1 MLKELRTLFT
11 SGGYAVYGLLVQQAG
26 ETVLALGDCT
36 ARHPVYSA
44 TKSFTAT
51 AAGMLQDAGKW
62 SVDDPLAAY
71 LPREAAEGMPPE
83 KREDFRRLPISRFLT
98 MSVPGYPFRPEGED
112 WLTFALSCPAD
123 YTCPPAFSYSNLPA
137 YLIGIAAGNA
147 AGEPLMDYL
156 RRELLSPLGI
166 ENPIFRTDPQGRFY
180 GATGMELS
188 VEELSRLGQLY
199 LQKGVWAGKRLLSE
213 SWAET
218 AVRPQINAGK
228 GQGYGYFFWTGSQ
241 DFSVSGKWGQ
251 KCLVY
256 PDRRLIISWEG
267 EMPET
272 SGQFERAVR
281 QLVSAGNM
289 AVEKP

>member
-1 MLKELRTLFT
+1 MLQELRNLFE
-11 SGGYAVYGLLVQQAG
+11 SGGYAVYGLLVQEEG

-44 TKSFTAT
+44 AKPFTAT

-71 LPREAAEGMPPE
+71 LPREAVEGMTPE
-83 KREDFRRLPISRFLT
+83 RREAFRLLPISRFLT

-112 WLTFALSCPAD
+112 WLAFALSCPAD
-123 YTCPPAFSYSNLPA
+123 YTCPPAFSYSNIPA
-137 YLIGIAAGNA
+137 YLVGLAAGNA
-147 AGEPLMDYL
+147 AGEPLSDYL
-156 RRELLSPLGI
+156 RRELLAPLGI
-166 ENPIFRTDPQGRFY
+166 ESPVFRTDPQGRFY

-188 VEELSRLGQLY
+188 VEELSRLGRLY
-199 LQKGVWAGKRLLSE
+199 MQDGLWNGKRLFSG
-213 SWAET
+213 SWAEA
-218 AVRPQINAGK
+218 AVRPRIDAGK

-251 KCLVY
+251 KCLVC
-256 PDRRLIISWEG
+256 PGRKLIISWEG

-272 SGQFERAVR
+272 SGRFERAVR
-281 QLVSAGNM
+281 QLVSDGGDR
-289 AVEKP
+289 

>member
-1 MLKELRTLFT
+1 MLQELRNLFE
-11 SGGYAVYGLLVQQAG
+11 SGGYAVYGLLVQEEG

-71 LPREAAEGMPPE
+71 LPREAVEGMTPE
-83 KREDFRRLPISRFLT
+83 RREAFRLLPISRFLT

-112 WLTFALSCPAD
+112 WLAFALSCPAE
-123 YTCPPAFSYSNLPA
+123 YAGAPAFSYSNIPA
-137 YLIGIAAGNA
+137 YLVGLAAGNA
-147 AGEPLMDYL
+147 AGEPLSDYL
-156 RRELLSPLGI
+156 RRELLVPLGI
-166 ENPIFRTDPQGRFY
+166 ESPVFRTDPQGRFY

-188 VEELSRLGQLY
+188 VEELSRLGRLY
-199 LQKGVWAGKRLLSE
+199 MQDGLWNGKRLFSG
-213 SWAET
+213 SWAEA
-218 AVRPQINAGK
+218 AVRPQIDAGK

-256 PDRRLIISWEG
+256 PGRKLIISWEG

-272 SGQFERAVR
+272 SGRFERAVR
-281 QLVSAGNM
+281 QLVSDGGDR
-289 AVEKP
+289 

>member
-1 MLKELRTLFT
+1 MLQELRNLFET
-11 SGGYAVYGLLVQQAG
+11 GGYAVYGLLVQEAG
-26 ETVLALGDCT
+26 ETALALGDCA

-71 LPREAAEGMPPE
+71 LPREAVEGMPPG
-83 KREDFRRLPISRFLT
+83 KREAFRLLPISRFLT

-112 WLTFALSCPAD
+112 WLAFALSCPAD
-123 YTCPPAFSYSNLPA
+123 YAGAAVFSYSNIPA
-137 YLIGIAAGNA
+137 YLVGLAAGNA
-147 AGEPLMDYL
+147 AGEPLSDYL
-156 RRELLSPLGI
+156 RRELLVPLGI
-166 ENPIFRTDPQGRFY
+166 ESPVFRTDPQGRFY

-188 VEELSRLGQLY
+188 VEELSRLGRLY
-199 LQKGVWAGKRLLSE
+199 MQDGLWNGKRLFSG
-213 SWAET
+213 SWAEA
-218 AVRPQINAGK
+218 AVRPQIDAGK
-228 GQGYGYFFWTGSQ
+228 GQGYGYFFWIGLR

-256 PDRRLIISWEG
+256 PGRKLIISWEG

-272 SGQFERAVR
+272 SGRFERAVR
-281 QLVSAGNM
+281 QLVSEGGDR
-289 AVEKP
+289 

>member
-1 MLKELRTLFT
+1 MLQELRNLFE
-11 SGGYAVYGLLVQQAG
+11 SGRYAVYGLLVQEEG
-26 ETVLALGDCT
+26 ETVLALGDCI

-71 LPREAAEGMPPE
+71 RPREAVNKMPPE
-83 KREDFRRLPISRFLT
+83 KREAFRLLPISRFLT

-112 WLTFALSCPAD
+112 WLAFALSCPAE
-123 YTCPPAFSYSNLPA
+123 YAGAAVFSYSNIPA
-137 YLIGIAAGNA
+137 YLVGLAAGNA
-147 AGEPLMDYL
+147 AGEPLSDYL
-156 RRELLSPLGI
+156 RRELLAPLGI
-166 ENPIFRTDPQGRFY
+166 ESPVFRTDPQGRFY

-188 VEELSRLGQLY
+188 VEELSRLGRLY
-199 LQKGVWAGKRLLSE
+199 MQDGLWNGKRLFSG
-213 SWAET
+213 SWAEA
-218 AVRPQINAGK
+218 AVRPQIDAGK

-256 PDRRLIISWEG
+256 PGRRLIVSWEG

-272 SGQFERAVR
+272 SGRFERAVR
-281 QLVSAGNM
+281 QLVSDGGDR
-289 AVEKP
+289 

>member
-1 MLKELRTLFT
+1 MLQELRNLFE
-11 SGGYAVYGLLVQQAG
+11 SGGYAVYGLLVQEEG
-26 ETVLALGDCT
+26 ETVLALGDCI

-71 LPREAAEGMPPE
+71 LPREAVEGMTPE
-83 KREDFRRLPISRFLT
+83 RREAFRLLPISRFLT

-112 WLTFALSCPAD
+112 WLAFALSCPAE
-123 YTCPPAFSYSNLPA
+123 YAGAAVFSYSNIPA
-137 YLIGIAAGNA
+137 YLVGLAAGNA
-147 AGEPLMDYL
+147 AGEPLSDYL
-156 RRELLSPLGI
+156 RRELLASLGI
-166 ENPIFRTDPQGRFY
+166 ENPVFRTDPQGRFY

-188 VEELSRLGQLY
+188 VEELSRLGRLY
-199 LQKGVWAGKRLLSE
+199 MQDGLWNGKRLFSG
-213 SWAET
+213 SWAEA
-218 AVRPQINAGK
+218 AVRPQIDAGK

-256 PDRRLIISWEG
+256 PGRKLIISWEG

-272 SGQFERAVR
+272 SGRFERAVR
-281 QLVSAGNM
+281 QLVSDGGDR
-289 AVEKP
+289 

>member
-1 MLKELRTLFT
+1 MLQELRNLFET
-11 SGGYAVYGLLVQQAG
+11 GGYAVYGLLVQEEG

-71 LPREAAEGMPPE
+71 LPREAVEGMPPG
-83 KREDFRRLPISRFLT
+83 KREAFRLLPISRFLT

-112 WLTFALSCPAD
+112 WLAFALSCPAE
-123 YTCPPAFSYSNLPA
+123 YAGAPTFSYSNIPA
-137 YLIGIAAGNA
+137 YLVGLAAGNA
-147 AGEPLMDYL
+147 AGEPLSDYL
-156 RRELLSPLGI
+156 RRELLAPLGI
-166 ENPIFRTDPQGRFY
+166 ESPVFRTDPQGRFY

-188 VEELSRLGQLY
+188 VEELSRLGRLY
-199 LQKGVWAGKRLLSE
+199 MQDGLWNGKRLFSG
-213 SWAET
+213 SWAEA
-218 AVRPQINAGK
+218 AVRPRIDAGK
-228 GQGYGYFFWTGSQ
+228 GQGYGYFFWAGLR

-256 PDRRLIISWEG
+256 PGRKLIISWEG

-272 SGQFERAVR
+272 SGRFERAVR
-281 QLVSAGNM
+281 QLVSDGGDR
-289 AVEKP
+289 

>member
-1 MLKELRTLFT
+1 MLQELRNLFET
-11 SGGYAVYGLLVQQAG
+11 GGYAVYGLLVQEEG

-71 LPREAAEGMPPE
+71 LPREAVEGMPPG
-83 KREDFRRLPISRFLT
+83 KREAFRLLPISRFLT

-112 WLTFALSCPAD
+112 WLAFALSCPAD
-123 YTCPPAFSYSNLPA
+123 YTCPPAFSYSNIPA
-137 YLIGIAAGNA
+137 YLVGLAAGNA
-147 AGEPLMDYL
+147 AGEPLSDYL
-156 RRELLSPLGI
+156 RRELLVPLGI
-166 ENPIFRTDPQGRFY
+166 ESPVFRTDPQGRFY

-188 VEELSRLGQLY
+188 VEELSRLGRLY
-199 LQKGVWAGKRLLSE
+199 MQDGLWNGKRLFSG
-213 SWAET
+213 SWAEA
-218 AVRPQINAGK
+218 AVRPQIDAGK
-228 GQGYGYFFWTGSQ
+228 GQGYGYFFWTGLR

-256 PDRRLIISWEG
+256 PGRKLIISWEG

-272 SGQFERAVR
+272 SGRFERAVR
-281 QLVSAGNM
+281 QLVSDGGDR
-289 AVEKP
+289 

>member
-1 MLKELRTLFT
+1 MLQELRNLFE
-11 SGGYAVYGLLVQQAG
+11 SGGYAVYGLLVQEEG
-26 ETVLALGDCT
+26 ETVLALGDCI

-71 LPREAAEGMPPE
+71 LPREAVEGMTPE
-83 KREDFRRLPISRFLT
+83 RREVFRLLPISRFLT

-112 WLTFALSCPAD
+112 WLAFALSCPAE
-123 YTCPPAFSYSNLPA
+123 YAGAPTFSYSNIPA
-137 YLIGIAAGNA
+137 YLVGLAAGNA
-147 AGEPLMDYL
+147 AGEPLSDYL
-156 RRELLSPLGI
+156 RRELLAPLGI
-166 ENPIFRTDPQGRFY
+166 ENPVFRTDPQGRFY

-188 VEELSRLGQLY
+188 VEELSRLGRLY
-199 LQKGVWAGKRLLSE
+199 MQDGLWNGKRLFSG
-213 SWAET
+213 SWAEA
-218 AVRPQINAGK
+218 AVRPQIDAGK

-256 PDRRLIISWEG
+256 PGRKLIISWEG

-272 SGQFERAVR
+272 SGRFERAVR
-281 QLVSAGNM
+281 QLVSDGGDR
-289 AVEKP
+289 

>member
-1 MLKELRTLFT
+1 MLQELRNLFE
-11 SGGYAVYGLLVQQAG
+11 SGGYAVYGLLVQEEG
-26 ETVLALGDCT
+26 ETVLALGDCA

-71 LPREAAEGMPPE
+71 LPREAVEGMPPG
-83 KREDFRRLPISRFLT
+83 KREAFRLLPISRFLT

-112 WLTFALSCPAD
+112 WLAFALSCPAD
-123 YTCPPAFSYSNLPA
+123 YTCPPAFSYSNIPA
-137 YLIGIAAGNA
+137 YLVGLAAGNA
-147 AGEPLMDYL
+147 AGEPLSDYL
-156 RRELLSPLGI
+156 RRELLAPLGI
-166 ENPIFRTDPQGRFY
+166 ESPVFRTDPQGRFY

-188 VEELSRLGQLY
+188 VEELSRLGRLY
-199 LQKGVWAGKRLLSE
+199 MQGGVWNGKRLFSG
-213 SWAET
+213 SWAEA
-218 AVRPQINAGK
+218 AVRPRIDAGK

-256 PDRRLIISWEG
+256 PGRKLIISWEG

-272 SGQFERAVR
+272 SGRFERAVR
-281 QLVSAGNM
+281 QLVSDGGDC
-289 AVEKP
+289 

>member
-1 MLKELRTLFT
+1 MLQELRNLFET
-11 SGGYAVYGLLVQQAG
+11 GGYAVYGLLVQEEG

-71 LPREAAEGMPPE
+71 LPREAVEGMTPE
-83 KREDFRRLPISRFLT
+83 RREAFRLLPISRFLT

-112 WLTFALSCPAD
+112 WLAFALSCPAE
-123 YTCPPAFSYSNLPA
+123 YAGAPTFSYSNIPA
-137 YLIGIAAGNA
+137 YLVGLAAGNA
-147 AGEPLMDYL
+147 AGEPLSDYL
-156 RRELLSPLGI
+156 RRELLVPLGI
-166 ENPIFRTDPQGRFY
+166 ESPVFRTDPQGRFY

-188 VEELSRLGQLY
+188 VEELSRLGRLY
-199 LQKGVWAGKRLLSE
+199 MQDGLWNGKRLFSG
-213 SWAET
+213 SWAEA
-218 AVRPQINAGK
+218 AVRPRIDAGK

-256 PDRRLIISWEG
+256 PGRKLIISWEG

-272 SGQFERAVR
+272 SGRFERAVR
-281 QLVSAGNM
+281 QLVSDGGDR
-289 AVEKP
+289 

>member
-1 MLKELRTLFT
+1 MLQELRNLFE
-11 SGGYAVYGLLVQQAG
+11 SGGYAVYGLLVQEEG
-26 ETVLALGDCT
+26 ETVLALGDCI

-71 LPREAAEGMPPE
+71 LPREAVEGMTPE
-83 KREDFRRLPISRFLT
+83 RREVFRLLPISRFLT

-112 WLTFALSCPAD
+112 WLAFALSCPAE
-123 YTCPPAFSYSNLPA
+123 YAGAAVFSYSNIPA
-137 YLIGIAAGNA
+137 YLVGLAAGNA
-147 AGEPLMDYL
+147 AGEPLSDYL
-156 RRELLSPLGI
+156 RRELLAPLGI
-166 ENPIFRTDPQGRFY
+166 ENPVFRTDPQGRFY

-188 VEELSRLGQLY
+188 VEELSRLGRLY
-199 LQKGVWAGKRLLSE
+199 MQDGLWNGKRLFSG
-213 SWAET
+213 SWAEA
-218 AVRPQINAGK
+218 AVRPQIDAGK

-251 KCLVY
+251 KCLVC
-256 PDRRLIISWEG
+256 PGRRLIVSWEG

-272 SGQFERAVR
+272 SGRFERAVR
-281 QLVSAGNM
+281 QLVSDGGDR
-289 AVEKP
+289 

>member
-1 MLKELRTLFT
+1 MLQELRNLFE
-11 SGGYAVYGLLVQQAG
+11 SGGYAVYGLLVQEEG

-71 LPREAAEGMPPE
+71 LPREAVEGMPPG
-83 KREDFRRLPISRFLT
+83 KREAFRLLPISRFLT

-112 WLTFALSCPAD
+112 WLAFALSCPAD
-123 YTCPPAFSYSNLPA
+123 YTCPPAFSYSNIPA
-137 YLIGIAAGNA
+137 YLVGLAAGNA
-147 AGEPLMDYL
+147 AGEPLSDYL
-156 RRELLSPLGI
+156 RRELLAPLGI
-166 ENPIFRTDPQGRFY
+166 ESPVFRTDPQGRFY

-188 VEELSRLGQLY
+188 VEELSRLGRLY
-199 LQKGVWAGKRLLSE
+199 MQDGLWNGKRLFSG
-213 SWAET
+213 SWAEA
-218 AVRPQINAGK
+218 AVRPQIDAGK

-256 PDRRLIISWEG
+256 PGRKLIISWEG

-272 SGQFERAVR
+272 SGRFERAVR
-281 QLVSAGNM
+281 QLVSDGGDR
-289 AVEKP
+289 

>member
-1 MLKELRTLFT
+1 MLQELRNLFE
-11 SGGYAVYGLLVQQAG
+11 SGGYAVYGLLVQEEG

-71 LPREAAEGMPPE
+71 LPREAVEGMPPG
-83 KREDFRRLPISRFLT
+83 KREAFRLLPISRFLT

-112 WLTFALSCPAD
+112 WLAFALSCPAE
-123 YTCPPAFSYSNLPA
+123 YAGAPTFSYSNIPA
-137 YLIGIAAGNA
+137 YLVGLAAGNA
-147 AGEPLMDYL
+147 AGEPLSDYL
-156 RRELLSPLGI
+156 RRELLAPLGI
-166 ENPIFRTDPQGRFY
+166 ESPVFRTDPQGRFY

-188 VEELSRLGQLY
+188 VEELSRLGRLY
-199 LQKGVWAGKRLLSE
+199 MQDGLWNGKRLFSG
-213 SWAET
+213 SWAEA
-218 AVRPQINAGK
+218 AVRPQIDAGK

-256 PDRRLIISWEG
+256 PGRKLIISWEG

-272 SGQFERAVR
+272 SGRFERAVR
-281 QLVSAGNM
+281 QLVSDGGDR
-289 AVEKP
+289 

>member
-1 MLKELRTLFT
+1 MLQELRNLFE
-11 SGGYAVYGLLVQQAG
+11 SGGYAVYGLLVQEEG

-71 LPREAAEGMPPE
+71 LPREAVEGMPPG
-83 KREDFRRLPISRFLT
+83 KREAFRLLPISRFLT

-112 WLTFALSCPAD
+112 WLAFALSCPAD
-123 YTCPPAFSYSNLPA
+123 YAGAPAFSYSNIPA
-137 YLIGIAAGNA
+137 YLVGLAAGNA
-147 AGEPLMDYL
+147 AGEPLSDYL
-156 RRELLSPLGI
+156 RRELLAPLGI
-166 ENPIFRTDPQGRFY
+166 ESPVFRTDPQGRFY

-188 VEELSRLGQLY
+188 VEELSRLGRLY
-199 LQKGVWAGKRLLSE
+199 MQDGLWNGKRLFSG
-213 SWAET
+213 SWAEA
-218 AVRPQINAGK
+218 AVRPQIDAGK
-228 GQGYGYFFWTGSQ
+228 GQGYGYFFWTGFR

-256 PDRRLIISWEG
+256 PGRKLIISWEG

-272 SGQFERAVR
+272 SGRFERAVR
-281 QLVSAGNM
+281 QLVSDGGDR
-289 AVEKP
+289 

>member
-1 MLKELRTLFT
+1 MLQELRNLFE
-11 SGGYAVYGLLVQQAG
+11 SGGYAVYGLLVQEEG

-71 LPREAAEGMPPE
+71 LPREAVEGMPPG
-83 KREDFRRLPISRFLT
+83 KREAFRLLPISRFLT

-112 WLTFALSCPAD
+112 WLAFALSCPAD
-123 YTCPPAFSYSNLPA
+123 YAGAPAFSYSNIPA
-137 YLIGIAAGNA
+137 YLVGLAAGNA
-147 AGEPLMDYL
+147 AGEPLSDYL
-156 RRELLSPLGI
+156 RRELLAPLGI
-166 ENPIFRTDPQGRFY
+166 ESPVFRTDPQGRFY

-188 VEELSRLGQLY
+188 VEELSRLGRLY
-199 LQKGVWAGKRLLSE
+199 MQDGLWNGKRLFSG
-213 SWAET
+213 SWAEA
-218 AVRPQINAGK
+218 AVRPQIDAGK

-251 KCLVY
+251 KCLVC
-256 PDRRLIISWEG
+256 PGRRLIVSWEG

-272 SGQFERAVR
+272 SGRFERAVR
-281 QLVSAGNM
+281 QLVSDGGDR
-289 AVEKP
+289 

>member
-1 MLKELRTLFT
+1 MLQELRNLFE
-11 SGGYAVYGLLVQQAG
+11 SGGYAVYGLLVQEEG

-71 LPREAAEGMPPE
+71 LPREAVEGMTPE
-83 KREDFRRLPISRFLT
+83 RREAFRWLPISRFLT

-112 WLTFALSCPAD
+112 WLAFALSCPAE
-123 YTCPPAFSYSNLPA
+123 YAGAPTFSYSNIPA
-137 YLIGIAAGNA
+137 YLVGLAAGNA
-147 AGEPLMDYL
+147 AGEPLSDYL
-156 RRELLSPLGI
+156 RRELLVPLGI
-166 ENPIFRTDPQGRFY
+166 ESPVFRTDPQGRFY

-188 VEELSRLGQLY
+188 VEELSRLGRLY
-199 LQKGVWAGKRLLSE
+199 MQDGLWNGKRLFSG
-213 SWAET
+213 SWAEA
-218 AVRPQINAGK
+218 AVRPQIDAGK

-256 PDRRLIISWEG
+256 PGRKLIISWEG

-272 SGQFERAVR
+272 SGRFERAVR
-281 QLVSAGNM
+281 QLVSDGGDR
-289 AVEKP
+289 

>member
-1 MLKELRTLFT
+1 MLQELRNLFET
-11 SGGYAVYGLLVQQAG
+11 GGYAVYGLLVQEEG

-71 LPREAAEGMPPE
+71 LPREAVEGMTPE
-83 KREDFRRLPISRFLT
+83 RREAFRLLPISRFLT

-112 WLTFALSCPAD
+112 WLAFALSCPAD
-123 YTCPPAFSYSNLPA
+123 YAGAPAFSYSNIPA
-137 YLIGIAAGNA
+137 YLVGLAAGNA
-147 AGEPLMDYL
+147 AGEPLSDYL
-156 RRELLSPLGI
+156 RRELLAPLGI
-166 ENPIFRTDPQGRFY
+166 ESPVFRTDPQGRFY

-188 VEELSRLGQLY
+188 VEELSRLGRLY
-199 LQKGVWAGKRLLSE
+199 MQDGLWNGKRLFSG
-213 SWAET
+213 SWAEA
-218 AVRPQINAGK
+218 AVRPQIDAGK
-228 GQGYGYFFWTGSQ
+228 GQGYGYFFWAGLR

-256 PDRRLIISWEG
+256 PGRKLIISWEG

-272 SGQFERAVR
+272 SGRFERAVR
-281 QLVSAGNM
+281 QLVSDGGDR
-289 AVEKP
+289 